1 MGRWC
6 GPFVHEF
13 LVILL
18 DASRAIATLDLS
30 TADVALLVRGETLR
44 IVGRLGNLTF
54 SDNSNAQF
62 KHPALK
68 EIVSIEGSSFADFSY
83 ETFDPAE
90 DTFPAVN
97 SKVVLHAGSIK
108 LNFLE
113 QPLHDLYEFLLKLA
127 KLKGLYDAAAEVAVQ
142 SASGIQRMQFD
153 ISVKTPIVVFP
164 REPST
169 TEDALVL
176 KLGEIIAKNQYQGD
190 ECKTQASLRGIRLTS
205 HTYPDGQMNRLKII
219 DDVEVTANAIQTS
232 NIDHVAKPTFPE
244 TQVCGKYLL
253 SQPHTYPSNPRFPST
268 SPTST
273 YR

>member
-1 MGRWC
+1 M
-6 GPFVHEF
+6 
-13 LVILL
+13 ILL

-30 TADVALLVRGETLR
+30 TADVALLIRGETLR
-44 IVGRLGNLTF
+44 VAARLGNLTF
-54 SDNSNAQF
+54 ADNSNAQF

-68 EIVSIEGSSFADFSY
+68 EILSIEGSNFADFSY

-90 DTFPAVN
+90 ETFPGVN
-97 SKVVLHAGSIK
+97 SKVVLHAGSVK

-113 QPLHDLYEFLLKLA
+113 QPLHDLFEFLLKLA
-127 KLKGLYDAAAEVAVQ
+127 KLKVLYDAAAEVAVQ

-190 ECKTQASLRGIRLTS
+190 ECKIQASLRGIRLTS

-219 DDVEVTANAIQTS
+219 DDVEITANAIQTS
-232 NIDHVAKPTFPE
+232 NIDHVARPAFPE
-244 TQVCGKYLL
+244 TQVCDMI
-253 SQPHTYPSNPRFPST
+253 PSVSITHLFQYPRFPST
-268 SPTST
+268 SPTSN

>member
-1 MGRWC
+1 
-6 GPFVHEF
+6 
-13 LVILL
+13 VILL

-30 TADVALLVRGETLR
+30 TADVALLIRGEALR
-44 IVGRLGNLTF
+44 VAGRLGSLTF
-54 SDNSNAQF
+54 ADNSNAQF

-68 EIVSIEGSSFADFSY
+68 EILSIEGSNFADFSY

-90 DTFPAVN
+90 ETFPGVN
-97 SKVVLHAGSIK
+97 SKVVLHAGSVK

-113 QPLHDLYEFLLKLA
+113 QPLHDLFEFLLKLA

-205 HTYPDGQMNRLKII
+205 HTYPDGQLNRLKII
-219 DDVEVTANAIQTS
+219 DDVEITANVIQTS
-232 NIDHVAKPTFPE
+232 NIDHVARPTFPE
-244 TQVCGKYLL
+244 TQVCGIIPAVANIHLSKY
-253 SQPHTYPSNPRFPST
+253 PRFPST
-268 SPTST
+268 SPTSN

>member
-1 MGRWC
+1 
-6 GPFVHEF
+6 
-13 LVILL
+13 VILL
-18 DASRAIATLDLS
+18 NASRAIATLDLS
-30 TADVALLVRGETLR
+30 TADVALLIRGETLR
-44 IVGRLGNLTF
+44 VVGRLGNLTF
-54 SDNSNAQF
+54 ADNSNAQF

-68 EIVSIEGSSFADFSY
+68 EILSIEGSNFADFSY

-90 DTFPAVN
+90 ETFPGIN

-113 QPLHDLYEFLLKLA
+113 QPLHDLYEFVFNLA

-176 KLGEIIAKNQYQGD
+176 KLGEIIAKNQY
-190 ECKTQASLRGIRLTS
+190 
-205 HTYPDGQMNRLKII
+205 PDGQVNRLKII
-219 DDVEVTANAIQTS
+219 DDVEITANVIQTS
-232 NIDHVAKPTFPE
+232 NIYHVARPAFPE
-244 TQVCGKYLL
+244 TQVCGIIPTIAITHL
-253 SQPHTYPSNPRFPST
+253 SQ
-268 SPTST
+268 
-273 YR
+273 